1 MPIPNPKDIQA
12 DLHRYK
18 PKDLKIMAY
27 SHGYIIPDSARIKK
41 DVLEAIVK
49 QIKQINFSNVM

>member
-18 PKDLKIMAY
+18 PKDLKIMANA
-27 SHGYIIPDSARIKK
+27 HGYTVPVTKK
-41 DVLEAIVK
+41 RAVVLNAIVK
-49 QIKQINFSNVM
+49 QIK